1 CDRYGRDEKKRH
13 QIDKLTVDLGHVQME
28 TITAVFTEKLNE
40 ALASVQD
47 SGYIKEVVEETPEI
61 PQKTPLKVVSYY
73 LKSGRLP
80 WWSSKTSKSYLQ
92 DQLDQLI
99 KTPDATFTKILEQLP
114 FNHVYLD
121 RFLYTFT
128 EEQILLCLQVL
139 TNISVKELPAV
150 RKELV
155 HRIQKQADKKTSA
168 YTDAKIGRTFW
179 KVAFN
184 QVLKAIN
191 YKNLIASCE
200 QQIMQEL
207 GIDVKKSKKE
217 NQNSYLP
224 AIRSLVEKQKKQYPG
239 DTIWQHFFE
248 HLIGVVNHPSFYQI
262 PVQILKELK
271 QLLEGLRIAHDKA
284 KGVTETKEQSIE
296 GQRIAQDKAKGVT
309 ETKEQSIEG
318 QRIAH
323 DKAKGVT
330 ETKEQSI
337 EGQRIAQDK
346 AKAITETKEQPVEG
360 QRIAQDKVKRVTET
374 KQQPTEGQ
382 RIAQDK
388 AKAIT
393 ETKEQPVE
401 GQCIEHDKA
410 KGVTE
415 TKEQSIEGQCIEHD
429 KAKTITE
436 TKEQPVEGQRIEHDK
451 AKTITETKEQSVEG
465 QRIAQDKAKAV
476 TEMKL
481 QPIARHLQLLQA
493 MLKPLQPDGKLAVI
507 ETLPSQFEDTDF
519 ITIQN
524 AGLVLLWPFLQRFFE
539 NLEVMAG
546 KAFHDEIARNK
557 AVCALQYLCD
567 TTETELFEGMLPF
580 AKVLCGVPLED
591 TISPICLSVAEK
603 DMAEGL
609 LRSVIERGPH
619 WTNLSLDGFR
629 ASYLCR
635 QGSLRTRDGHWL
647 LQVQKETYDI
657 TLEKLPWSINTIKL
671 PWMNEILIVEWN

>member
-1 CDRYGRDEKKRH
+1 MTQHKHIINKQIIEIQLPEKADAFDVQQKLGKLYSEQFTPIIDELLCDRYGRDEKKRH

-296 GQRIAQDKAKGVT
+296 GQ
-309 ETKEQSIEG
+309 
-318 QRIAH
+318 
-323 DKAKGVT
+323 
-330 ETKEQSI
+330 
-337 EGQRIAQDK
+337 
-346 AKAITETKEQPVEG
+346 
-360 QRIAQDKVKRVTET
+360 
-374 KQQPTEGQ
+374 
-382 RIAQDK
+382 
-388 AKAIT
+388 
-393 ETKEQPVE
+393 
-401 GQCIEHDKA
+401 
-410 KGVTE
+410 
-415 TKEQSIEGQCIEHD
+415 CIEHD